1 MDVIWKNITSFRGDC
16 RFWQSII
23 SDFLIWLHR
32 NINLLE
38 SATPP
43 IPEFVFKKMLE
54 STSESFPICICF
66 DPSIYCFML
75 VWRENA
81 RLFQSLRAQLL
92 LVFVWA
98 SLPFSF
104 NIQKQ
109 QEDLNSWKFYL
120 KKDEE
125 TSDKKDREGLFQTQ
139 FCLVLFIPRQKL
151 ASPVWWWLLGHLPE
165 AFFDGWPCNI
175 SEHSVLLS

>member
-81 RLFQSLRAQLL
+81 QLL

-109 QEDLNSWKFYL
+109 QEDLNSWKFSL
-120 KKDEE
+120 KKKKKIKKPHIKKIEKAL
-125 TSDKKDREGLFQTQ
+125 SDSILPSSFHTKAKTGQPCVMVTTWPLTKS
-139 FCLVLFIPRQKL
+139 LL
-151 ASPVWWWLLGHLPE
+151 WWVTL
-165 AFFDGWPCNI
+165 
-175 SEHSVLLS
+175 